1 MLDSA
6 EEIRNRDESLKEVMI
21 CLETKV
27 TQSREALE
35 RALEEKRLSEESSR
49 SRFSVIEALRN
60 EIKTLNDRCA
70 SMLENE
76 SKLKRKILDTSVSKM
91 KMDEE
96 HTHTITLLRREIKE
110 LRNTAKHREARID
123 SLLESAAKKSS
134 SADEATFEEVFRE
147 EFDAMREAYESQI
160 ENLRKEITK
169 DRKRFRVGIQ
179 NMKTKVQENLIT
191 RQREIQTLHLQIARL
206 DSKLQAFDPEHIKIL
221 TTSTSRD
228 EEEEEGKHQQ
238 CNFGGGGLRVIRL

>member
-1 MLDSA
+1 
-6 EEIRNRDESLKEVMI
+6 MI

-206 DSKLQAFDPEHIKIL
+206 DSKLQAFDPEHVKMSSLLNI
-221 TTSTSRD
+221 STRD
-228 EEEEEGKHQQ
+228 EEEEQKKQQ
-238 CNFGGGGLRVIRL
+238 CNFGGDGLRVIRL

>member
-1 MLDSA
+1 MLDSS

-21 CLETKV
+21 CLEMKV

-35 RALEEKRLSEESSR
+35 RALEEKPLSEESSK

-76 SKLKRKILDTSVSKM
+76 SKLKRQILDTNVSQM
-91 KMDEE
+91 KKDED
-96 HTHTITLLRREIKE
+96 HTHTVTLLRREIKE
-110 LRNTAKHREARID
+110 LRNTAKHREERID
-123 SLLESAAKKSS
+123 KLLETAAKKSS
-134 SADEATFEEVFRE
+134 SADEVTFEEVFRE

-160 ENLRKEITK
+160 ETLREDINK

-179 NMKTKVQENLIT
+179 KMKTKVQENLIS

-206 DSKLQAFDPEHIKIL
+206 DSKLQAFDPEHTKMPFL
-221 TTSTSRD
+221 NN
-228 EEEEEGKHQQ
+228 EEEEGKQQ
-238 CNFGGGGLRVIRL
+238 EYNYGGGGLRVIRL